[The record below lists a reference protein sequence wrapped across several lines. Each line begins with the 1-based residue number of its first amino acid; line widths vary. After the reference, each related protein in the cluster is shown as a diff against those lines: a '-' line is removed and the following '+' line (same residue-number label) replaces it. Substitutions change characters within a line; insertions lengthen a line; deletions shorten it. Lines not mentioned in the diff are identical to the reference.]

1 MSKQTGQLARMKRS
15 KSFGEED
22 DELDNVVD
30 VSTITVPAA
39 TEEVQTSAHDF
50 RAEQEEIQE
59 LEKKKRALE
68 DRVAG
73 MERDLGG
80 LLR

>member
-1 MSKQTGQLARMKRS
+1 MK
-15 KSFGEED
+15 KSTPIGEESD
-22 DELDNVVD
+22 DLDNVID
-30 VSTITVPAA
+30 GSMITVPAA
-39 TEEVQTSAHDF
+39 SEEAQTNAHDF
-50 RAEQEEIQE
+50 QLEQEEIQE

>member
-1 MSKQTGQLARMKRS
+1 MNKS
-15 KSFGEED
+15 KSLGEES
-22 DELDNVVD
+22 DELEDDFVD
-30 VSTITVPAA
+30 SKVPAPVA
-39 TEEVQTSAHDF
+39 LEEMQINAEDF
-50 RAEQEEIQE
+50 RMEEEEIQE

>member
-1 MSKQTGQLARMKRS
+1 MK
-15 KSFGEED
+15 KSTSIGEESD
-22 DELDNVVD
+22 DLDNVID
-30 VSTITVPAA
+30 GSTITVPAA
-39 TEEVQTSAHDF
+39 SEEAQTSAHDF
-50 RAEQEEIQE
+50 KLEQEEIQE

>member
-1 MSKQTGQLARMKRS
+1 MK
-15 KSFGEED
+15 KNTSFSEEGD
-22 DELDNVVD
+22 DLDNVID
-30 VSTITVPAA
+30 GSTITVPAA
-39 TEEVQTSAHDF
+39 SEEAQTSAHDF
-50 RAEQEEIQE
+50 RLEQEEIQE